1 MKNLAPTI
9 ADRFSARAWTL
20 KALSPLLAIAT
31 VGSFLPA
38 SHAQTP
44 TLVLSNKWSV
54 AAGTRTDLSA
64 SGDNTRGI
72 AINKTTG
79 NVLWSTRGS
88 GGKIYIIS
96 GADGSDV
103 AAINTSGISLGAI
116 ILDQV
121 RVADDGVIY
130 AGNLQGAG

>member
-1 MKNLAPTI
+1 MNSKISVLSRSSFLRSSGRRLLLSLATI
-9 ADRFSARAWTL
+9 AAVGCSLSAG
-20 KALSPLLAIAT
+20 LAQA
-31 VGSFLPA
+31 
-38 SHAQTP
+38 P

-88 GGKIYIIS
+88 GGKIYIVS
-96 GADGSDV
+96 GTDGSDV
-103 AAINTSGISLGAI
+103 AAINTSGFSLGA
-116 ILDQV
+116 DPGPGPSG
-121 RVADDGVIY
+121 R
-130 AGNLQGAG
+130 